1 MTKAREN
8 SDYTGL
14 AADIVAGDTAARA
27 GRKNLILNGSMQ
39 VAQRGTTGTLNNGG
53 SGFYSAD
60 RFRAIEGGT
69 TSFVFTVSND
79 TDAPAGFSS
88 STKWACTTADASLD
102 TGDYMAMDYKIEA
115 QDVQHLNYGTP
126 NALTTTVSFW
136 VKSNKTGTYIL
147 WMYQQDDARQVQVPY
162 TINSVDTWERKTC
175 VVPADPTGIIDNNN
189 GAGIYFRWV
198 FGTGTDWTSG
208 TADTQWATDNG
219 PNRFAG
225 QTVNLAD
232 STSNYLNI
240 TGIQLEL
247 GSVAT
252 DFEHRSYG
260 EELALCQRYYQTYE
274 YTEGGG
280 VGTKYGLNA
289 ISNRFNGAIT
299 FPVKMRGAPTFAQ
312 LTTPTGARCTEG
324 SHSVSSTGVVIRV
337 NTTSSG
343 DYRMYSGSYSLDAEL

>member
-260 EELALCQRYYQTYE
+260 EELALCQRYYET
-274 YTEGGG
+274 GSSNH
-280 VGTKYGLNA
+280 YGSSDSG
-289 ISNRFNGAIT
+289 SNIVAQGDFAV
-299 FPVKMRGAPTFAQ
+299 VKRA
-312 LTTPTGARCTEG
+312 TPTMVYGTW
-324 SHSVSSTGVVIRV
+324 SYSSVSTTGTGSPTNYQTDSRHWRCFMNVATAR
-337 NTTSSG
+337 NSA
-343 DYRMYSGSYSLDAEL
+343 YLSGSWAAEAEL